1 MRIKDENQK
10 MINNYIFQSG
20 RRAKIVATL
29 GPASSS
35 VSMIEKL
42 ILSGVD
48 IARVNMSHGTHET
61 HTQLI
66 SNIRTASKNVS
77 REIGVL
83 LDLQGPKI
91 RVSKLPSPL
100 NLVAQEE
107 WLIVPESLLEKFHGQ
122 HDKIIPT
129 TYEEILD
136 DLVNGAQILFD
147 DGLLEAHVEKVKKD
161 HAVIKVKIGGILK
174 SNKGINLPT
183 IKVSAPSLTK
193 KDEEDLYFGI
203 KQGADFVALSFVREA
218 KDIQYVKKLL
228 AEQNLEI
235 PIIAKIEKPEALT
248 NLSEILDVTDIIMIA
263 RGDMGVEVGNHL
275 VPAIQKN
282 IINICNQ
289 RGVPVITATQMLE
302 SMITNSRPTRAEASD
317 VANAVWD
324 GTDAVMLSA
333 ESASGQYPIEAV
345 EMMDSIIREAEKSPK
360 DRPLLRH
367 VPIIDITSANQVA
380 ASLIAEKLSAKW
392 IISLTE
398 QGRSCIK
405 MTKFRPRNA
414 VLGITPNVTTLRR
427 MSIYWGITPYLI
439 KLKEDHSLINDRD
452 ILQDLQQK
460 NLLKEGDTVVI
471 THGDG
476 SSFSETTTNSIRV
489 EVIK

>member
-1 MRIKDENQK
+1 MT
-10 MINNYIFQSG
+10 NNIIQAT
-20 RRAKIVATL
+20 RRVKIVATL

-42 ILSGVD
+42 ILAGID

-61 HTQLI
+61 HAQLI
-66 SNIRTASKNVS
+66 ANIRQASQNVK

-91 RVSKLPSPL
+91 RVSKLPAPL
-100 NLVAQEE
+100 SLEAGQE
-107 WLIVPESLLEKFHGQ
+107 WIIVPESLLEKFHGKQ
-122 HDKIIPT
+122 EKIIPT
-129 TYEEILD
+129 TYEGILH
-136 DLVNGAQILFD
+136 DLVDGAQILFD
-147 DGLLEAHVEKVKKD
+147 DGLLEAKVEKVKSD
-161 HAVIKVKIGGILK
+161 HAVIKVVVGGLLK

-193 KDEEDLYFGI
+193 KDEEDLLFGI
-203 KQGADFVALSFVREA
+203 KNGADYVALSFVREA
-218 KDIQYVKKLL
+218 KDITDVKKLL
-228 AEQNLEI
+228 SDKNLEI
-235 PIIAKIEKPEALT
+235 PIVAKIEKPEALT
-248 NLSEILDVTDIIMIA
+248 NLSQILDVTDVIMIA

-282 IINICNQ
+282 IITECNQ

-345 EMMDSIIREAEKSPK
+345 QMMDRIVCEAEKTPK
-360 DRPLLRH
+360 ERPLLRN
-367 VPIIDITSANQVA
+367 VPINDINSANQVA
-380 ASLIAEKLSAKW
+380 ASLIAEKLYARW

-398 QGRSCIK
+398 HGRSCLK
-405 MTKFRPRNA
+405 MTKFRPRNP
-414 VLGITPNVTTLRR
+414 VLGITPSLTTLRR
-427 MSIYWGITPYLI
+427 MSLYWGITPYLI
-439 KLKEDHSLINDRD
+439 ALKEDHTLINDRD
-452 ILQDLQQK
+452 VITHLQKK
-460 NLLKEGDTVVI
+460 NLLAMGDTVVI

-476 SSFSETTTNSIRV
+476 ASFSETSINSIRV

>member
-1 MRIKDENQK
+1 MTNAILEQAKRKV
-10 MINNYIFQSG
+10 
-20 RRAKIVATL
+20 KIVATL

-42 ILSGVD
+42 ILAGVN

-61 HTQLI
+61 HAQLI
-66 SNIRTASKNVS
+66 SNIRQASLNIKK
-77 REIGVL
+77 EIGIL

-100 NLVAQEE
+100 SLEQGQE
-107 WLIVPESLLEKFHGQ
+107 WCIVPESLLEKTYGKM
-122 HDKIIPT
+122 DKVIPT
-129 TYEEILD
+129 TYEGILK
-136 DLVNGAQILFD
+136 DLVTGAQILFD
-147 DGLLEAHVEKVKKD
+147 DGLIEAVVEKVNVD
-161 HAVIKVKIGGILK
+161 HVVIRVIVGGLLK

-183 IKVSAPSLTK
+183 IKVSAPSLTR
-193 KDEEDLYFGI
+193 KDEEDLFFGI
-203 KQGADFVALSFVREA
+203 KNGADYVALSFVREA
-218 KDIQYVKKLL
+218 KDILDVKKLL
-228 AEQNLEI
+228 SAKNLEI

-248 NLSEILDVTDIIMIA
+248 NLSQILDVTDVIMIA

-282 IINICNQ
+282 IITECNQ

-345 EMMDSIIREAEKSPK
+345 TMMDRIICEAEKTPK
-360 DRPLLRH
+360 ERPLLRN
-367 VPIIDITSANQVA
+367 VPINDINSANQVA
-380 ASLIAEKLSAKW
+380 ASLIAEKLSASW

-398 QGRSCIK
+398 HGRSCLK
-405 MTKFRPRNA
+405 MTKFRPRNP
-414 VLGITPNVTTLRR
+414 VLGVTTSLTTLRK
-427 MSIYWGITPYLI
+427 MSLYWGIIPHLI
-439 KLKEDHSLINDRD
+439 ELKEDNTLLDDRD
-452 ILQDLQQK
+452 VIN
-460 NLLKEGDTVVI
+460 NLLRNKLLKGGDTVVI
-471 THGDG
+471 TYGDG
-476 SSFSETTTNSIRV
+476 SSFSETSINSIRV

>member
-1 MRIKDENQK
+1 MP
-10 MINNYIFQSG
+10 NNLLLNST
-20 RRAKIVATL
+20 RRVKIVATL

-35 VSMIEKL
+35 IAMIEKL
-42 ILSGVD
+42 IQAGID

-61 HTQLI
+61 HAQLI
-66 SNIRTASKNVS
+66 GNIRQASKNTK
-77 REIGVL
+77 REIGIL

-91 RVSKLPSPL
+91 RVSKLLAPL
-100 NLVAQEE
+100 NLEANQE
-107 WLIVPESLLEKFHGQ
+107 WIIVPESSLEKMQQKFE
-122 HDKIIPT
+122 KIIPT
-129 TYEEILD
+129 TYEAILK

-147 DGLLEAHVEKVKKD
+147 DGLLEAYVVSVNSD
-161 HAVIKVKIGGILK
+161 HAVIKIKVGGILK

-193 KDEEDLYFGI
+193 KDEEDLVFGV
-203 KQGADFVALSFVREA
+203 KQGADYVALSFVREA
-218 KDIQYVKKLL
+218 KDILDVKKILTL
-228 AEQNLEI
+228 QSLDI
-235 PIIAKIEKPEALT
+235 PIVAKIEKPEALT
-248 NLSEILDVTDIIMIA
+248 NLSEILDVTDVIMIA

-275 VPAIQKN
+275 VPAIQKK
-282 IINICNQ
+282 IITECNQ

-345 EMMDSIIREAEKSPK
+345 EMMDSIIIEAEKTPK
-360 DRPLLRH
+360 DRPLLRN
-367 VPIIDITSANQVA
+367 VPINDITSANQVA

-392 IISLTE
+392 IVALTE
-398 QGRSCIK
+398 HGRSCLK
-405 MTKFRPRNA
+405 MTKFRPRNS
-414 VLGITPNVTTLRR
+414 VLGITPSVSTLRR
-427 MSIYWGITPYLI
+427 MSLYWGITPYLI
-439 KLKEDHSLINDRD
+439 ELKEDRSLINDRD
-452 ILQDLQQK
+452 ILQNLHRK
-460 NLLKEGDTVVI
+460 NLIKEGDTVVI

-476 SSFSETTTNSIRV
+476 ASFSETTSNSIRV

>member
-1 MRIKDENQK
+1 MTT
-10 MINNYIFQSG
+10 NYLLNTD
-20 RRAKIVATL
+20 RKVKIVATL

-61 HTQLI
+61 HAQLI
-66 SNIRTASKNVS
+66 ANIRHASRNVK

-91 RVSKLPSPL
+91 RVAKLPSPL
-100 NLVAQEE
+100 ILEANQH
-107 WLIVPESLLEKFHGQ
+107 WMIVPESQLEEFHGK

-129 TYEEILD
+129 TYEAILK
-136 DLVNGAQILFD
+136 DLVQGAQILFD
-147 DGLLEAHVEKVKKD
+147 DGLLEASVEKV
-161 HAVIKVKIGGILK
+161 HADYALIKIKVGGILK

-193 KDEEDLYFGI
+193 KDEEDLVFGV
-203 KQGADFVALSFVREA
+203 KQGADYVALSFVREA
-218 KDIQYVKKLL
+218 KDITSVKKIL
-228 AEQNLEI
+228 ADQNLDI

-248 NLSEILDVTDIIMIA
+248 NLSEILDVTDVIMIA

-282 IINICNQ
+282 IIIECNQ
-289 RGVPVITATQMLE
+289 RGIPVITATQMLE

-345 EMMDSIIREAEKSPK
+345 KMMGSIIMEAEKTPK
-360 DRPLLRH
+360 DRPLLRN
-367 VPIIDITSANQVA
+367 VPINDITSATQVA

-392 IISLTE
+392 IIALSE
-398 QGRSCIK
+398 HGRSCLK
-405 MTKFRPRNA
+405 MTKFRPRNN
-414 VLGITPNVTTLRR
+414 VLGITPSVSTLRR
-427 MSIYWGITPYLI
+427 MSLYWGITPYLI
-439 KLKEDHSLINDRD
+439 ELNDDHSLINDRD
-452 ILQDLQQK
+452 ILQNLQLK
-460 NLLKEGDTVVI
+460 KLIKEGDTVVI

-476 SSFSETTTNSIRV
+476 VSFNETTTNSIRV

>member
-1 MRIKDENQK
+1 MTNSVLIQAK
-10 MINNYIFQSG
+10 
-20 RRAKIVATL
+20 RRVKIVATL

-35 VSMIEKL
+35 ISMIEKL
-42 ILSGVD
+42 ILAGVN

-61 HTQLI
+61 HSQLI
-66 SNIRTASKNVS
+66 ANIRQASQNVK
-77 REIGVL
+77 REIGIL

-91 RVSKLPSPL
+91 RVSKLPTPL
-100 NLVAQEE
+100 NLELGQE
-107 WLIVPESLLEKFHGQ
+107 WIIVPESLLEKFHGK

-129 TYEEILD
+129 TYESILK
-136 DLVNGAQILFD
+136 DLVKGAQILFD
-147 DGLLEAHVEKVKKD
+147 DGLLEAIVEKVNAD
-161 HAVIKVKIGGILK
+161 HAVIKIIVGGILK

-193 KDEEDLYFGI
+193 KDEEDLFFGV
-203 KQGADFVALSFVREA
+203 KHGADYVALSFVREA
-218 KDIQYVKKLL
+218 KDIIEVKKLL
-228 AEQNLEI
+228 SDKNLEI

-248 NLSEILDVTDIIMIA
+248 NLAGILDVTDVIMIA

-282 IINICNQ
+282 IITECNQ

-345 EMMDSIIREAEKSPK
+345 QMMDSIICEAEKTPK
-360 DRPLLRH
+360 ERPLLRN
-367 VPIIDITSANQVA
+367 VPINDINSANQVA
-380 ASLIAEKLSAKW
+380 ASLIAEKLSARW

-398 QGRSCIK
+398 HGRSCLK
-405 MTKFRPRNA
+405 MIKFRPRNP
-414 VLGITPNVTTLRR
+414 VLGITPSVTTLRR
-427 MSIYWGITPYLI
+427 MSLYWGITPYFI
-439 KLKEDHSLINDRD
+439 ELKADHTLINDRD
-452 ILQDLQQK
+452 VINNLITK
-460 NLLKEGDTVVI
+460 NLVKEGDTIVI

-476 SSFSETTTNSIRV
+476 ASFSETSTNSIRV